1 GQARLSVLVHGKD
14 LNETFEVGTVD
25 VAADSASVHKPA
37 EAKEETIAFTKEQQ
51 WALDF
56 GTQLAGEQTLRD
68 NLRVA
73 AETLPRT
80 GGEAAVIAP
89 MAGRIIAEKTFPVG
103 TPVQKGAELASIVPP
118 TTAASDLAG
127 LQLAEAEAKVA
138 FEQAERDSA
147 RAERLLA
154 VGAVPARR
162 AEEAR

>member
-1 GQARLSVLVHGKD
+1 APSP
-14 LNETFEVGTVD
+14 
-25 VAADSASVHKPA
+25 S
-37 EAKEETIAFTKEQQ
+37 KEETISFSKEQQ

-56 GTQLAGEQTLRD
+56 GTQVATDQILRD

-89 MAGRIIAEKTFPVG
+89 LSGRVIAEETFAVG
-103 TPVQKGAELASIVPP
+103 TSVKKGANLASIVPP
-118 TTAASDLAG
+118 TGAAADLPS

-138 FEQAERDSA
+138 VEQAQRDRA

-154 VGAVPARR
+154 SGAVPARR
-162 AEEAR
+162 TEEARAVEATAQARLQAAQTRLAQYEAT